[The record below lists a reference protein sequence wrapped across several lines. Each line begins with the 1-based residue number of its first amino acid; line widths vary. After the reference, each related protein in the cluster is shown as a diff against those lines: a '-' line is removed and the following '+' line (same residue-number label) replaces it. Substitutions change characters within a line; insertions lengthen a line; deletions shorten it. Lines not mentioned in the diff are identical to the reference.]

1 MKIKQL
7 FPLALVTSSL
17 LSVPAFAFETSCDI
31 ELDGH
36 LQYYQGLITVDMQ
49 NGSTMSIDDTYHLVI
64 NGESVSLNNEQ
75 QQWVNTYYDRIDT
88 AIPMTLNIA
97 SEGLEIA
104 SVAVS
109 EVFGELLGGDNK
121 LTEDFDTMFTSLNEK
136 LATSFY
142 DDSGNIK
149 VDTAKFDEPGF
160 FDESWEDEFEAQFES
175 LISESMGR
183 ILIAVGTQMLWNG
196 GDMEAFEEKMERFGE
211 TIEHRVE
218 SQAAALEEKG
228 DALCEVLQEANYA
241 ENKMQT
247 SIPGLGGLDLIDMRS
262 GEMKM

>member
-196 GDMEAFEEKMERFGE
+196 GDMEAFEEKW
-211 TIEHRVE
+211 
-218 SQAAALEEKG
+218 SALGK
-228 DALCEVLQEANYA
+228 LLNTVLNHKLQHLKKKAMRYV
-241 ENKMQT
+241 KCCKKLIMQKT
-247 SIPGLGGLDLIDMRS
+247 KCKPAFLG
-262 GEMKM
+262 